1 MTHYNK
7 SVLLLCSLLGFI
19 SCNDKDIFL
28 QEDKTSWEFVTVTID
43 ANVADERNAQATE
56 HGSARAIVDTDDL
69 TGSSEIKD
77 LWVVQFNGTADDAIL
92 VGKPRYIENYADV
105 ASRTLELVASKK
117 ENRIVFLANTF
128 NPQLALPQGMTFAEF
143 KMTKKII
150 GKQPDV
156 FGYDLASVN
165 ASADYPDDA
174 DYYLMMC
181 GEKVAAITSGGTISP
196 VMKRNSCRLDI
207 SITNSI
213 PDIVTIDS
221 VAIKNVPAVSFYYNL
236 TEILPSQYPDEA
248 SFKVVNFDKVDWADG
263 KDAGDASKSFRFY
276 VPANKR
282 GVVANTEPA
291 YKNAIASPYA
301 TYLRIFGHYGSGSDE
316 SVITY
321 TFYLGENMLDD
332 FNLEPNSAYTY
343 NFDIKAKGDPAV
355 DGRVGD
361 WGVKSF
367 LSDERAN
374 CYILNPAP
382 VYGVWRKFRIPIDR
396 IETFWGGHDYEDV
409 PNYTLDPQKGQVDWE
424 ASVIWSDFE
433 LTAENFRFTKSS
445 GKTYQDYFEVEI
457 PSGVEGNV
465 VIGVNRPGDA
475 ILWSWHLWITNYDP
489 YSYKLQPIEGKYIY
503 RVNGGNMHRYDG
515 ESWISGEYKDQFMM
529 DRDIGALSDRYNSDT
544 KGHICFQF
552 GRKDALP
559 GSNYYLGGTDLKTG
573 SLNFQYRD
581 LTGSIPMGDN
591 LKYSIANPL
600 TVIAQPKAAEGWWDN
615 SWIINAKYDKNG
627 CIWFDPITQTGKSI
641 FDPSP
646 IGFCVPLL
654 SAYSSFTPITSA
666 TPTTNGISN
675 GTTDY
680 KRNFPPLSTYLS
692 MLYWPYGDGSDIP
705 AEVIYFPRAFVRTN
719 GGAQTTTYKWWAS
732 TYLNSHQYGDAI
744 TANDWNA
751 MLTTSGAANPLPVRC
766 VSYTRI
772 Y

>member
-28 QEDKTSWEFVTVTID
+28 QEDKTNWEFVTVTIN

-143 KMTKKII
+143 KMTKKNI

-165 ASADYPDDA
+165 VSADYPDDA

-181 GEKVAAITSGGTISP
+181 GEKVTAITSGGSISP

-343 NFDIKAKGDPAV
+343 NFNIKAKGDPAV

-529 DRDIGALSDRYNSDT
+529 DRDIGALSDKYNPGT
-544 KGHICFQF
+544 AGHLCYQF
-552 GRKDALP
+552 GRKDPFP
-559 GSNYYLGGTDLKTG
+559 GNAYYLGGTELRKDALIIVT
-573 SLNFQYRD
+573 NEE
-581 LTGSIPMGDN
+581 THGDN
-591 LKYSIANPL
+591 ERYAIANPL
-600 TVIAQPKAAEGWWDN
+600 KIHSGWTDK
-615 SWIINAKYDKNG
+615 KYAVFGDL
-627 CIWFDPITQTGKSI
+627 WFDSITKTGKSI

-646 IGFCVPLL
+646 IGFRIPSKV
-654 SAYSSFTPITSA
+654 AFESFTSISDTY
-666 TPTTNGISN
+666 PTTNGAYWN
-675 GTTDY
+675 VDNNF
-680 KRNFPPLSTYLS
+680 RNFPRLQSNKTMY
-692 MLYWPYGDGSDIP
+692 YWPYGNGEEVPSELIGFPGTIIRKSSTGNSDSN
-705 AEVIYFPRAFVRTN
+705 N
-719 GGAQTTTYKWWAS
+719 GNLYYYCWTS
-732 TYLNSHQYGDAI
+732 TYASGS
-744 TANDWNA
+744 WNGSYA
-751 MLTTSGAANPLPVRC
+751 LCGLSWYRILSLSGTDNCFPTRC